1 MNIMN
6 TVKLLLIFLLAS
18 TIGCKVNLE
27 DQAIWQSKEEKLH
40 IVATTTMLADLIR
53 EVGSSHVEVIQL
65 MDHKVDPH
73 SYVQTQ
79 RDTLA
84 LQSAQ
89 LIFYN
94 GLHLEAKMQKALA
107 NSSKQN
113 KHTIAVAD
121 LIPQSFLL
129 NSEGERDPHIW
140 GNPKLWLKV
149 LDVVEAK
156 LIEADETKAKFF
168 KKNAANYRLQLSA
181 LDAWAQSRINLI
193 PEKQRVLVTSHDAFQ
208 YFANCYGIEV
218 KGLQGLSSEQEVGI
232 NAAVTL
238 AKFVKEKGIKTIFA
252 ETTVNAK
259 GIKSIAQEA
268 GVTVSEAKLFSDAC
282 GEAGKIET
290 VGNESY
296 DIGTYIGMIKHNV
309 NTIVEALK

>member
-1 MNIMN
+1 MN
-6 TVKLLLIFLLAS
+6 TINIFLIFLLA
-18 TIGCKVNLE
+18 TAIGCKVNLE

-40 IVATTTMLADLIR
+40 VVATTTMLADMVR
-53 EVGSSHVEVIQL
+53 EVGGTHVEVIQL

-94 GLHLEAKMQKALA
+94 GLHLEAKMQKALTH
-107 NSSKQN
+107 NPEKN
-113 KHTIAVAD
+113 KHTVAVGS
-121 LIPQSFLL
+121 IVPQSFLL

-149 LDVVEAK
+149 VDIVEAK
-156 LIEADETKAKFF
+156 LIETDKTKAKFF
-168 KKNAANYRLQLSA
+168 KENATLYKSKLSA
-181 LDAWAQSRINLI
+181 LDTWAQSRINLI
-193 PEKQRVLVTSHDAFQ
+193 PKKQRVLVTSHDAFQ
-208 YFANCYGIEV
+208 YFANSYGMEV
-218 KGLQGLSSEQEVGI
+218 KGLQGLSSDQEVGI
-232 NAAVTL
+232 NTALTL
-238 AKFVKEKGIKTIFA
+238 ANFVKEKGIKTIFA

-268 GVTVSEAKLFSDAC
+268 GVTVSEIELFSDAC
-282 GEAGKIET
+282 GEEGKIET
-290 VGNESY
+290 VGEESY